1 MARSVYELFQAA
13 VQARREK
20 TAAQHKIQGQWRDV
34 TWGEMDKTARA
45 VTGGLVAAGVQP
57 KQSVSILSNTRLD
70 WVLADLGILGAGAT
84 TVPIYQSSLAEDAE
98 YILNDSGAVFVFAED
113 EAQLKK
119 LRAVRA
125 KIPGVKRVVAF
136 AGADA
141 SSDWEQSWDA
151 FLKDGEAYATKN
163 ASEVAAR
170 AATLSPEDLLTLI
183 YTSGTTGRPKGAMIT
198 HDNMLYEAEA
208 AHKIGLLSP
217 DDVEYLFL
225 PMAHVFAKVLEV
237 IWLQEQH
244 VMAFWEGDMKK
255 IVDNLSEVRPTVMC
269 SVPRIFEKV
278 FAKVMSDVEATPGVP
293 GKIARWGVEQGVAAA
308 KAAQAGKQP
317 GGVSW
322 TLAQKLVFA
331 KLATKLSARFGGR
344 MKFFISGGA
353 PLSPDIAWFF
363 KFAGVEVCEGF
374 GLTETSAASTVNRVG
389 KNKIGTVGQA
399 MPGTELKIA
408 PDGEVLI
415 RGRGVM
421 KGYWNK
427 PDATKEAI
435 DADGWFHTGDIGVLD
450 KDGYLK
456 ITDRKKDIIVTA
468 GGKNVAPQNL
478 EGLIKSKSSLVSQVV
493 VHGDKRKFLS
503 AVVSVDEENLK
514 SWAKQKGLQGDYQK
528 LSQTPEVHKEIEN
541 VLKDVNASLASYESI
556 KKVKVLDHDFV
567 VGEQL
572 TPSLKVKRKYCNE
585 RYKDIFDAF
594 YSEAGGES

>member
-1 MARSVYELFQAA
+1 MARSVHELFQAA
-13 VQARREK
+13 VQARRDK
-20 TAAQHKIQGQWRDV
+20 TAAQHKVQGQWRDV

-45 VTGGLVAAGVQP
+45 VSGGLVAAGVQP
-57 KQSVSILSNTRLD
+57 KQMVSILSNTRLD

-84 TVPIYQSSLAEDAE
+84 TVPIYQSAIAEDVE
-98 YILNDSGAVFVFAED
+98 YILNDSGAVLVFAED
-113 EAQLKK
+113 ESQLQK
-119 LRAVRA
+119 LRAVRER
-125 KIPGVKRVVAF
+125 IPGVKRVVAF
-136 AGADA
+136 AGADP
-141 SSDWEQSWDA
+141 SSSWEQPWDA
-151 FLKDGEAYATKN
+151 FLQEGEKHDVQPPP
-163 ASEVAAR
+163 SG
-170 AATLSPEDLLTLI
+170 PEDLLTLI
-183 YTSGTTGRPKGAMIT
+183 YTSGTTGKPKGAMIT

-208 AHKIGLLSP
+208 AHKIELLSS

-237 IWLQEQH
+237 IWFQEQH
-244 VMAFWEGDMKK
+244 VMAFWEGDMKR

-278 FAKVMSDVEATPGVP
+278 YAKVMSDVAATPGVS
-293 GKIARWGVEQGVAAA
+293 GNIARWGVQQGEQAA
-308 KAAQAGKQP
+308 KDAQAGRAP
-317 GGVSW
+317 GGLQW

-331 KLATKLSARFGGR
+331 KLKTKLGARFGGR
-344 MKFFISGGA
+344 MRFFISGGA

-363 KFAGVEVCEGF
+363 KFAGVEICEGF
-374 GLTETSAASTVNRVG
+374 GLTETSAATTVNRVG
-389 KNKIGTVGQA
+389 RNKIGTVGQA
-399 MPGTELKIA
+399 MPGTEVKIA
-408 PDGEVLI
+408 PDGEVLV

-478 EGLIKSKSSLVSQVV
+478 EGLIKSKSPLVSQVV

-503 AVVSVDEENLK
+503 AVVTVDEENLK
-514 SWAKQKGLQGDYQK
+514 SWAKGKGLSGDYQR
-528 LSQTPEVHKEIEN
+528 LSQSREVQSEVEN

-594 YSEAGGES
+594 YTDAGGES